1 MEKQKS
7 FVAASLLCSEKQS
20 PKDAKV
26 YLYNGCLKES
36 YKNLS
41 QALEILQ
48 KKQLKSFKNVEIE
61 AEIIKEH
68 SQLLEKQFPI
78 CPDTSRSSQVESTKR
93 SLSPL
98 IGPSIEANELVGSS
112 LLATL
117 QYCCRFNW
125 GASENL
131 LASPIGFKK
140 TFALTEKQFIWN
152 AAIGRILANSDPLP
166 ILLVKV
172 NIPF

>member
-1 MEKQKS
+1 MQR
-7 FVAASLLCSEKQS
+7 
-20 PKDAKV
+20 PKDAVV

-36 YKNLS
+36 DKNLS
-41 QALEILQ
+41 QALEILK

-152 AAIGRILANSDPLP
+152 AALGRIPS
-166 ILLVKV
+166 
-172 NIPF
+172 